1 MTLHTCDAGM
11 VLMRILDLG
20 PSVVLMRSA
29 WFPVLLACAMT
40 ERLAAFASDIA
51 IERDW
56 ITQVSHHCLFSAN
69 SS

>member
-1 MTLHTCDAGM
+1 M
-11 VLMRILDLG
+11 VLIRILDLG
-20 PSVVLMRSA
+20 PTVILLRSA

-56 ITQVSHHCLFSAN
+56 ITQVSSHCLTFSTFPKLLN
-69 SS
+69 VVVRT